1 MTRQEI
7 ERIVFSIVG
16 VFAIFYAWS
25 LAYCLALLVM
35 THSARVLAAFTTGWD
50 VSLPIEQVY
59 ANWNDPRM
67 TKLVLLAS
75 AATTVLGVAAAAA
88 WMTRVGANRPK
99 GGARFAGAADL
110 KNAKLLGGIPG
121 YSILLGKAGG
131 KELRYSGDSHLYVNG
146 PTRSGKGVSFALL
159 NAQEWRGSLIA
170 LDIKHELFEE
180 TGPARLAM
188 GQKCFMFAPGSE
200 QSDRWNPMDWI
211 RPWPGRAT
219 DLGNIAL
226 ALIEAPKHG
235 DAYWAETAR
244 GLFAGVLG
252 YVAESK
258 TCEGQR
264 TIRSALRMMSQGVDL
279 AEVFAR
285 TLQDEPELSPYV
297 QDYFRQHMGR
307 EKKQRPSFESHITS
321 SLRAWNNTLIAEA
334 TSWSDFDITALR
346 KTPMSIF
353 IGTAAGDLRSAEP
366 VIRLFIQQVHD
377 VLMRKL
383 PGGDEPSKVLFMLDE
398 FYQFGRFP
406 EIVDVAPLVAAY
418 GFKIAIIA
426 QNIPQLDVK
435 YGKDVREML
444 MGNTDVKVFVGIGDK
459 ATADYVSAE
468 LGREYVAREGWGSSE
483 SGMRRNRS
491 TQGRWE
497 QVPLMAPEDVKA
509 LPESKSIVLVRGHA
523 PVVVDKIKSFKDKRW
538 LAVRKATAAYAPK
551 LRVPVLQ
558 GQKELPWGQVFAP
571 EAKAPEAVAPAEG
584 AQSGAASP
592 SNPLAA
598 IGAGAPAHGVGS
610 TPAAAQSGPA
620 ADVRGDQEVGA
631 QNLPPSIAR
640 VIPSSITAIDG
651 DGTPTA
657 ASEPANVSAHSAS
670 SNAPIVSGRAAGQ
683 QDDPG
688 ANADIDLPVLPAYL
702 KPARAFRQ
710 EVDRQTATAA
720 ANGKGALAVAIGRQ
734 RLAFVGAI
742 GQLSDAS
749 DSLAP
754 HIDRYLVSK

>member
-7 ERIVFSIVG
+7 ERIVFGVLG

-321 SLRAWNNTLIAEA
+321 SLRAWNNSLIAEA

-558 GQKELPWGQVFAP
+558 GQKELPWGQVFVLAASGP
-571 EAKAPEAVAPAEG
+571 AEDEGSCVETPADAVAATVTCPPVETALSARSAPQRNPAVDATRGQEVCATMNLAANSSMVPLPVTG
-584 AQSGAASP
+584 VDGDKMPTAERECNSVPVDAASKARISLRIRFLP
-592 SNPLAA
+592 SEPS
-598 IGAGAPAHGVGS
+598 GAPAPGIVQHRGHG
-610 TPAAAQSGPA
+610 
-620 ADVRGDQEVGA
+620 
-631 QNLPPSIAR
+631 
-640 VIPSSITAIDG
+640 
-651 DGTPTA
+651 
-657 ASEPANVSAHSAS
+657 
-670 SNAPIVSGRAAGQ
+670 
-683 QDDPG
+683 
-688 ANADIDLPVLPAYL
+688 
-702 KPARAFRQ
+702 
-710 EVDRQTATAA
+710 
-720 ANGKGALAVAIGRQ
+720 
-734 RLAFVGAI
+734 
-742 GQLSDAS
+742 
-749 DSLAP
+749 
-754 HIDRYLVSK
+754 